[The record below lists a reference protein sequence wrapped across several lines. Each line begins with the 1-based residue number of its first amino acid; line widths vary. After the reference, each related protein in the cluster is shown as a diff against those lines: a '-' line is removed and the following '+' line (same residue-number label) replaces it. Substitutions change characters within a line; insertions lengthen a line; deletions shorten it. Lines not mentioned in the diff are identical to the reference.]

1 MVETENRSLEAG
13 MEFGSFFMFVACNA
27 LLTNLTFGKGESQT
41 ANHFLSFDSL
51 MSTTSFIYL
60 SYSILLIQKELKLQQ
75 LAKTKSKSDIQHPPM
90 IGTHF

>member
-41 ANHFLSFDSL
+41 ANHFFILCFTYECNLIYVSPLFSFADTKTVKL
-51 MSTTSFIYL
+51 KVITTC
-60 SYSILLIQKELKLQQ
+60 K
-75 LAKTKSKSDIQHPPM
+75 D
-90 IGTHF
+90 

>member
-1 MVETENRSLEAG
+1 
-13 MEFGSFFMFVACNA
+13 MEFVSFFMFITWNV

-75 LAKTKSKSDIQHPPM
+75 LAKTKSKSDIQHLPM